1 MQQFVPT
8 AVVVTCSECAWF
20 RLLIGERLSLRRS
33 ERPARWSLSGR
44 LYSRRFSFRR
54 ANQFLIPINA
64 ASPSMDNVF

>member
-33 ERPARWSLSGR
+33 ELPARSSLSGR
-44 LYSRRFSFRR
+44 LYSRPLLVP
-54 ANQFLIPINA
+54 AIKP
-64 ASPSMDNVF
+64 VFDPDQSRLTFYG